1 MGALLGAPAS
11 RLRGIYLALATLG
24 FLQIVQIVI
33 EEFAD
38 VTGGVRG
45 LTVPKAALGGVR
57 VSEYARFL
65 IVLGCCALAIWTA
78 RNLLASRVGREF
90 NAVRLSPHAA
100 QALGVSVHR
109 VRLTAFAL
117 SAAYAGLAG
126 GLQAIVVGF
135 IDPVEFGVSAALRQ
149 ITFIVVGGMGSV
161 GGSVVGAAV
170 LSALPEALRPV
181 KEYSDIIYTLILL
194 GVPDLHAARARDA
207 VARGAATNHPE
218 RPAVDGGGAPVTD
231 RLAIESLSVRFG
243 GVVAVRDLSLRVA
256 RGEIRGLIGPNG
268 AGKTTVI
275 NAITGVVPID
285 AGVVRLDGDRVS
297 GLPAHAISRRGIG
310 RTFQHVE
317 PFAELSVLDNVLVGV
332 AATRT
337 SASPLRRSP
346 RRARADARTR
356 RRARRSTSSSG
367 SSFLRIATR
376 RRPNYPSA
384 C

>member
-1 MGALLGAPAS
+1 MAMRGLTIVAIVAALSLAAAAATMGSYPVYLMSLAMINIIAAIGLNLLTGNSGQISLCHSSFMAIGAYASTLLTVNFAVPFWAAVPAGAVLAAAMGALLGAPAS

-45 LTVPKAALGGVR
+45 LIVPKATIGGVR

-78 RNLLASRVGREF
+78 RNLLASRVGREL

-109 VRLTAFAL
+109 VRLAAFAL
-117 SAAYAGLAG
+117 SAAYAGVAG

-161 GGSVVGAAV
+161 GGSVIGAAV
-170 LSALPEALRPV
+170 LSALPEVLRPV

-194 GVPDLHAARARDA
+194 GFLIFMPHGLVTVWHAARRRLTRSDTLSTVEAR
-207 VARGAATNHPE
+207 P
-218 RPAVDGGGAPVTD
+218 
-231 RLAIESLSVRFG
+231 
-243 GVVAVRDLSLRVA
+243 
-256 RGEIRGLIGPNG
+256 
-268 AGKTTVI
+268 
-275 NAITGVVPID
+275 
-285 AGVVRLDGDRVS
+285 
-297 GLPAHAISRRGIG
+297 
-310 RTFQHVE
+310 
-317 PFAELSVLDNVLVGV
+317 
-332 AATRT
+332 
-337 SASPLRRSP
+337 
-346 RRARADARTR
+346 
-356 RRARRSTSSSG
+356 
-367 SSFLRIATR
+367 
-376 RRPNYPSA
+376 
-384 C
+384 

>member
-1 MGALLGAPAS
+1 MRVSTIIAIVVALSLAAAAATMGSYPVYLLSLAMINVIAAIGLNLLTGNSGQISLCHSSFMAIGAYASTLLTVKYALPFWAAVPLGAVLAAAMGALLGAPAS

-45 LTVPKAALGGVR
+45 LTVPKAAIGGLR

-65 IVLGCCALAIWTA
+65 IVLGCCGFAIWTA
-78 RNLLASRVGREF
+78 RNLLASRVGREL

-109 VRLTAFAL
+109 VRLAAFAL
-117 SAAYAGLAG
+117 AAAYAGVAG

-161 GGSVVGAAV
+161 SGSVIGAAV

-194 GVPDLHAARARDA
+194 AFLIFMPKGLVTVWHAVLRRIKRSDA
-207 VARGAATNHPE
+207 L
-218 RPAVDGGGAPVTD
+218 PAV
-231 RLAIESLSVRFG
+231 E
-243 GVVAVRDLSLRVA
+243 A
-256 RGEIRGLIGPNG
+256 RP
-268 AGKTTVI
+268 
-275 NAITGVVPID
+275 
-285 AGVVRLDGDRVS
+285 
-297 GLPAHAISRRGIG
+297 
-310 RTFQHVE
+310 
-317 PFAELSVLDNVLVGV
+317 
-332 AATRT
+332 
-337 SASPLRRSP
+337 
-346 RRARADARTR
+346 
-356 RRARRSTSSSG
+356 
-367 SSFLRIATR
+367 
-376 RRPNYPSA
+376 
-384 C
+384 

>member
-1 MGALLGAPAS
+1 MRVSTIIAIVVALSLAAAAATMGSYPVYLLSLAMINVIAAIGLNLLTGNSGQISLCHSSFMAIGAYASTLLTVKYALPFWAAVPLGALLAAAMGALLGAPAS

-45 LTVPKAALGGVR
+45 LTVPKAAIGGLR

-65 IVLGCCALAIWTA
+65 IVLGCCGFAIWTA
-78 RNLLASRVGREF
+78 RNLLASRVGREL

-109 VRLTAFAL
+109 VRLAAFAL
-117 SAAYAGLAG
+117 AAAYAGVAG

-161 GGSVVGAAV
+161 SGSVIGAAV

-194 GVPDLHAARARDA
+194 AFLIFMPKGLVTVWHAVLRRIKRSDA
-207 VARGAATNHPE
+207 L
-218 RPAVDGGGAPVTD
+218 PAV
-231 RLAIESLSVRFG
+231 E
-243 GVVAVRDLSLRVA
+243 A
-256 RGEIRGLIGPNG
+256 RP
-268 AGKTTVI
+268 
-275 NAITGVVPID
+275 
-285 AGVVRLDGDRVS
+285 
-297 GLPAHAISRRGIG
+297 
-310 RTFQHVE
+310 
-317 PFAELSVLDNVLVGV
+317 
-332 AATRT
+332 
-337 SASPLRRSP
+337 
-346 RRARADARTR
+346 
-356 RRARRSTSSSG
+356 
-367 SSFLRIATR
+367 
-376 RRPNYPSA
+376 
-384 C
+384 

>member
-1 MGALLGAPAS
+1 MAIRASTIVAIVAALALAAAAATMRSYPVYLLSLAMINIIAAIGLNLLTGNSGQISLCHSSFMAIGAYASTLLTVKFAVPFWAAVPLGGLLAAAMGALLGAPAS

-45 LTVPKAALGGVR
+45 LTVPKAALGGLR

-117 SAAYAGLAG
+117 AAAYAGIAG

-161 GGSVVGAAV
+161 SGSVIGAAV

-194 GVPDLHAARARDA
+194 GFLIFMPHGL
-207 VARGAATNHPE
+207 
-218 RPAVDGGGAPVTD
+218 VTVW
-231 RLAIESLSVRFG
+231 REA
-243 GVVAVRDLSLRVA
+243 
-256 RGEIRGLIGPNG
+256 
-268 AGKTTVI
+268 
-275 NAITGVVPID
+275 
-285 AGVVRLDGDRVS
+285 
-297 GLPAHAISRRGIG
+297 
-310 RTFQHVE
+310 
-317 PFAELSVLDNVLVGV
+317 
-332 AATRT
+332 
-337 SASPLRRSP
+337 LRRI
-346 RRARADARTR
+346 ARIGTAPAAEAR
-356 RRARRSTSSSG
+356 S
-367 SSFLRIATR
+367 
-376 RRPNYPSA
+376 
-384 C
+384 